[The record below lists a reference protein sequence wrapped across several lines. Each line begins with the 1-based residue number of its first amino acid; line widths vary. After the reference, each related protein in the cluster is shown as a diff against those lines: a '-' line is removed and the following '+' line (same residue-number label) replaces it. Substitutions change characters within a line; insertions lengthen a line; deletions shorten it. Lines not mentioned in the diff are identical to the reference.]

1 MQRKARIQIPR
12 RPWKTFLHRQERA
25 GEQKRASNRGKDR
38 IMQQYTMGQAINQA
52 LREEMK
58 RDMNVFI
65 AGEGVGVSIHDNP
78 MLPTAGLLDAFG
90 PKRVRDTPVSE
101 AAIAG
106 LAVGAAEAGLRPVVE
121 IMFNPFFTL
130 ASDMIVNHAAKLRY
144 LSGGKS
150 SFPMVVRIK
159 SGAGFGAGCQ
169 HSHNLEAWAAHIP
182 GLKVIMPSS
191 PGDAK
196 GLLKSAIRDDN
207 PVVFF
212 EDMMLYF
219 MPGPVPEGEYLI
231 PIGKADVK
239 REGKDV
245 TVVTWSR
252 MVGVALNAAAQLGEE
267 GIEAEIVDLRTLTP
281 LDKDAV
287 LASVRKTGRL
297 VVLHEATRT
306 GGFAG
311 EISAVVMEEAFDSL
325 KAPLRRVTGPDI
337 PVPASPPLE
346 RFYLPS
352 EESLI
357 TAIREIL

>member
-1 MQRKARIQIPR
+1 
-12 RPWKTFLHRQERA
+12 
-25 GEQKRASNRGKDR
+25 
-38 IMQQYTMGQAINQA
+38 MQQLGLGQAVNQA
-52 LREEMK
+52 LREEMMSDS
-58 RDMNVFI
+58 RVFI

-78 MLPTAGLLDAFG
+78 MLPTAGLLKDFG
-90 PKRVRDTPVSE
+90 PERVRDTPVSE

-106 LAVGAAEAGLRPVVE
+106 LAVGAAAAGLRPVVE

-150 SFPMVVRIK
+150 TFPLVVRMK

-169 HSHNLEAWAAHIP
+169 HAHNLEAWVAHCP
-182 GLKVIMPSS
+182 GLKVVMPGT
-191 PGDAK
+191 PADAK
-196 GLLKSAIRDDN
+196 GLLKSAIRDEN
-207 PVVFF
+207 PVIFI
-212 EDMMLYF
+212 ENMMLYF
-219 MPGPVPEGEYLI
+219 QPGPVPEQEYLI
-231 PIGKADVK
+231 PMGKADVK
-239 REGKDV
+239 RQGKDV

-252 MVGVALNAAAQLGEE
+252 MVGVALNAASRLARE
-267 GIEAEIVDLRTLTP
+267 GVEVEVVDLRTLAP
-281 LDKDAV
+281 LDKETV

-311 EISAVVMEEAFDSL
+311 EIAAVVMEEALSSL

-346 RFYLPS
+346 AFYIPNEDKL
-352 EESLI
+352 
-357 TAIREIL
+357 TAAIKEVL